1 MTKMNGAPGEKI
13 ARTTVVAPDLGLPG
27 RLDMRRAFDVY
38 VLGRNRTMAPEEKGS
53 MVGGAAEV
61 PFAVPAGGGPRA
73 SIPAIR
79 PPAVPVRSELRYD
92 RNVGTW
98 RHSGV
103 ASKE

>member
-1 MTKMNGAPGEKI
+1 MSGAPGEKI

-38 VLGRNRTMAPEEKGS
+38 VFGRNRTMAPEEKGS
-53 MVGGAAEV
+53 VVGGATEV
-61 PFAVPAGGGPRA
+61 PFAVPSGGELRA
-73 SIPAIR
+73 SPPAIS
-79 PPAVPVRSELRYD
+79 PPPVPVRSELRYD
-92 RNVGTW
+92 RNAGTW